1 MLRNFSLLGPSHGAL
16 CQCFIVRAMRLIVLH
31 VQSTVFYF
39 HTFSLQAAI
48 NDRVQSA
55 SVQPV
60 STDLVS

>member
-1 MLRNFSLLGPSHGAL
+1 MSMLY
-16 CQCFIVRAMRLIVLH
+16 RACYASH
-31 VQSTVFYF
+31 VQSAIFYF

-48 NDRVQSA
+48 NGRVQSA